1 MQDRAQ
7 QLFEPLARAKSAG
20 DPSRAFPKL
29 SLALVAAG
37 PQDRIEGEV
46 RRAAAP
52 ATPAHVVRMRLAEAS
67 TGIDRFPNKITNLAG
82 VADSRPPRCS
92 TNVST
97 RRRVQQ
103 RRWPRFPYVLGYGR
117 HSGAAG
123 AARRRPRRRAG
134 AVLRSADRVRQGLHP
149 RPEPRS
155 TTPRS
160 QGGRLRAGV

>member
-103 RRWPRFPYVLGYGR
+103 RRWPRFPY
-117 HSGAAG
+117 
-123 AARRRPRRRAG
+123 AARLWQTLRGRWRCPTTSSPPSRRSPP
-134 AVLRSADRVRQGLHP
+134 VC
-149 RPEPRS
+149 
-155 TTPRS
+155 
-160 QGGRLRAGV
+160 